1 MLNELYH
8 GTIKRLGSVLAA
20 CGRDCTPL
28 PCLPHSGAAHRSAH
42 STGHDCDRRH
52 VSVATPAMVLIMAA
66 ITFAAPVV
74 RAQPVQDSIA
84 NSIDPLL
91 GDRARLSDL
100 SAQARHQQD
109 QFERNHRSGLRFYNG
124 GADAY
129 CEVKLGDL
137 CYWNNNGDVP
147 APDERTDAKIE
158 RLDLLRT
165 LGQAQSADPKD
176 DWASGMRVRYA
187 IEAGLP
193 DTARVAAALC
203 AGTAWWCSALTGLAA
218 HTSNQYVDAAHA
230 FDRALTEMPAT
241 QRCEWEDLS
250 WWLDLSMH
258 TDYLALS
265 CANREAE
272 NKKIFKL
279 AQPLWLLPANDLAN
293 ELFARRTISRVHSL
307 GRIPYDIGFSRYIL
321 ESQVRYGWPTAWS
334 IQNGGVA
341 DPRPPSVIGHEPT
354 PSYDFMPVP
363 KAIANPVGAT
373 NTDWELKRK
382 NARMRYS
389 PRYAA
394 GFGALPYQFARFRR
408 GDSTVIAGGYRMVRE
423 LEMGRAPYV
432 AALTA
437 DAFNGTPVKQVRKD
451 SAAAAG
457 ALLLNIGNT
466 PMLASLEVFAP
477 IGKRAARVRETVQ
490 PLPAGAKI
498 SDYLVLVRGDQSA
511 TPSLEKSAENA
522 YGSLDIE
529 AGTSVGLYWEVYR
542 PVSLESP
549 LSVSVRA
556 TRIGASFF
564 QKLGSTIGLSKAVT
578 PVSIR
583 FADNGRPDGGF
594 GRSLTINFPPVSDG
608 EYQLTL
614 VVSGAGSTDSTTQR
628 IRVKNGK

>member
-1 MLNELYH
+1 MYAP
-8 GTIKRLGSVLAA
+8 VYAA
-20 CGRDCTPL
+20 VYAPVSTPL
-28 PCLPHSGAAHRSAH
+28 HPV
-42 STGHDCDRRH
+42 RH
-52 VSVATPAMVLIMAA
+52 VYTTPFASRAAARVLKLAVAAVLCVSALPVPALN
-66 ITFAAPVV
+66 
-74 RAQPVQDSIA
+74 AQPARDSTVT
-84 NSIDPLL
+84 NTDPLL
-91 GDRARLSDL
+91 GDRDRLSSL
-100 SAQARHQQD
+100 SAQARNQQD

-165 LGQAQSADPKD
+165 LGQAQAENPQD
-176 DWASGMRVRYA
+176 DWVVGMRVRYA

-193 DTARVAAALC
+193 DTARTAAATC
-203 AGTAWWCSALTGLAA
+203 GGTAWWCSALTGLAA
-218 HTSNQYVDAAHA
+218 HTSNRYTDAARA
-230 FDRALTEMPAT
+230 FDRALSEMPAV
-241 QRCEWEDLS
+241 QRCEWTDLS

-258 TDYLALS
+258 AEYLAKP
-265 CANREAE
+265 CAEREAE
-272 NKKIFKL
+272 NKKILKL
-279 AQPLWLLPANDLAN
+279 AQPLWMLPANDMAN
-293 ELFARRTISRVHSL
+293 ELYARRAISRVHSM

-363 KAIANPVGAT
+363 AAIAKPVGAS
-373 NTDWELKRK
+373 NGDWELKRK

-389 PRYAA
+389 PRYAS
-394 GFGALPYQFARFRR
+394 GFGALPFQFARFRR
-408 GDSTVIAGGYRMVRE
+408 GDSTVVAGGYRMVRE

-432 AALTA
+432 AAFTA
-437 DAFNGTPVKQVRKD
+437 DAFNGTPVRQVRKD

-457 ALLLNIGNT
+457 ALLLNIGTT
-466 PMLASLEVFAP
+466 PMLASLEVMSPGA
-477 IGKRAARVRETVQ
+477 KRAARVRETVQ
-490 PLPAGAKI
+490 PLPPDTKI

-511 TPSLEKSAENA
+511 TPSLETNAENA
-522 YGSLDIE
+522 YGSLEIE
-529 AGTSVGLYWEVYR
+529 AGTSIGLYWEVYR
-542 PVSLESP
+542 AVSLQAP

-564 QKLGSTIGLSKAVT
+564 QKLGSTIGLSKTVT

-594 GRSLTINFPPVSDG
+594 GRSLTVNFPSVSDG

-614 VVSGAGSTDSTTQR
+614 VVSGGGSTDSTSQR
-628 IRVKNGK
+628 IRVRNSK